1 MIRRGAGRG
10 AVAVALA
17 WAAIAAAAPALA
29 ADLPVG
35 PAYYPPVAY
44 PPALYN
50 WTGIYLG
57 GNVGAGLLSDTTSQ
71 ATAAPPT
78 AIPGTIKIDPVGL
91 IGGGQ
96 VGANYQFAHWVVGIE
111 ASWSSSNISG
121 TGTILTAVPNTESM
135 TSAPAWFAT
144 ATGRIGYAVNDLLFY
159 VKGGAA
165 EMRVNYTQAIVIPTG
180 GSIQSMGVNRSGY
193 TAGVGLEYGFTE
205 NLSGKFEYDFFG
217 FGTKTYNFSQTP
229 VSIRSDLQT
238 LTVGLNYRFT
248 WPGSAPVVAAKN

>member
-17 WAAIAAAAPALA
+17 WAAIAAPALA

-57 GNVGAGLLSDTTSQ
+57 GNVGAGLLSDAISQ
-71 ATAAPPT
+71 ATAAPLT
-78 AIPGTIKIDPVGL
+78 ALTGTIKTHPVGL

-96 VGANYQFAHWVVGIE
+96 VGVNYQFAPWVVGVE

-121 TGTILTAVPNTESM
+121 TSTSGAVATLAVPAISERM
-135 TSAPAWFAT
+135 TSAPAWIAT
-144 ATGRIGYAVNDLLFY
+144 ATGRLGYAANDLLFY
-159 VKGGAA
+159 AKGGVA
-165 EMRVNYTQAIVIPTG
+165 EMRVSYTQDILIVAG
-180 GSIQSMGVNRSGY
+180 GGTFSTQSMSV
-193 TAGVGLEYGFTE
+193 
-205 NLSGKFEYDFFG
+205 
-217 FGTKTYNFSQTP
+217 TP
-229 VSIRSDLQT
+229 VTATPRALASNT
-238 LTVGLNYRFT
+238 
-248 WPGSAPVVAAKN
+248 A